1 MKQYKLV
8 IFDWDGTVMDSVPKI
23 VNCMHQSALAC
34 GVAPPSDEAIK
45 NIIGLSLECAVA
57 TLFTE
62 HKTLHSELIAGYKHQ
77 YKHLDV
83 TPTPLFA
90 DVEQTLAALHAQG
103 TLLAVATGK
112 GRAGLERLLD
122 ETKLRKYFV
131 ATRSSDDALSKPAPD
146 MLLQL
151 LLELNV
157 SHADALMIGDTKID
171 MAMAKAAN
179 VDRLG
184 VTMGVHNALQLS
196 GFAPIAT
203 VDSYQQLHGLLTNA
217 AELVD

>member
-1 MKQYKLV
+1 MKAYKLV

-34 GVAPPSDEAIK
+34 AVTPPSDEAIK

-57 TLFTE
+57 TLFPE
-62 HKTLHSELIAGYKHQ
+62 QQGLHTKLIADYKHQ

-90 DVEQTLAALHAQG
+90 NVEHTLAALQSQG

-112 GRAGLERLLD
+112 SRAGLERLLD

-131 ATRSSDDALSKPAPD
+131 ATRTSDDALSKPAPD

>member
-8 IFDWDGTVMDSVPKI
+8 IFDWDGTVMNSVPKI

-34 GVAPPSDEAIK
+34 GVTPPSDEAIK
-45 NIIGLSLECAVA
+45 NIIGLSLQCAVA
-57 TLFTE
+57 TLFAE
-62 HKTLHSELIAGYKHQ
+62 QQALHAQLIAGYKHQ
-77 YKHLDV
+77 YKYLDV

-90 DVEQTLAALHAQG
+90 AVASTLAALQSQG

-112 GRAGLERLLD
+112 SRAGLERLLD

-131 ATRSSDDALSKPAPD
+131 ATRTSDDALSKPAPD

-151 LLELNV
+151 LEELDI
-157 SHADALMIGDTKID
+157 SHEDALMIGDTKID

-179 VDRLG
+179 IDRLG

-196 GFAPIAT
+196 EFAPIAT
-203 VDSYQQLHGLLTNA
+203 VDSYQQLSALLINA
-217 AELVD
+217 VALVD

>member
-1 MKQYKLV
+1 MKAYKLV

-34 GVAPPSDEAIK
+34 GVTPPSDEAIQ
-45 NIIGLSLECAVA
+45 NIIGLSLERAVA
-57 TLFTE
+57 TLFPE
-62 HKTLHSELIAGYKHQ
+62 QQALHTKLIAGYKHQ

-90 DVEQTLAALHAQG
+90 NVEHTLAALQSQG

-112 GRAGLERLLD
+112 SRAGLERLLD

-131 ATRSSDDALSKPAPD
+131 ATRTSDDALSKPAPD
-146 MLLQL
+146 MVLQL
-151 LLELNV
+151 LAELNI
-157 SHADALMIGDTKID
+157 SHQDALMIGDTKID

-179 VDRLG
+179 IDRLG

-196 GFAPIAT
+196 EYAPIAT
-203 VDSYQQLHGLLTNA
+203 VDCYLQLQARLVNA
-217 AELVD
+217 AEVVD